1 MRPHRGRRGRRRLL
15 RGRRPYPEVHHRRDD
30 SDDRRHRRG
39 GSTGD
44 GGPALAAQIDPTTVT
59 VRGSTLFF
67 AEAFRVRR
75 VDLIA
80 NTVQPVAGT
89 GVEAP
94 TGDGGPATAAQLERV
109 GGLAALPGGPL
120 FIVEEQR
127 LRSVDGAGVITVA
140 FNGVDHSGLG
150 GPVLA
155 AQIAPPGNLA
165 RDAAGN
171 LYFTSFTRV
180 FRVAPGGTITHV
192 FGTSNGGSLTP
203 GTPAVNVGF
212 NVLGGIAVDEVN
224 GRLYVASP
232 NINRIARVNL
242 ATGLLDAVFGGTSS
256 FAGDGVAL
264 GAVTRFASPRG
275 LLVDGGFLYIADSS
289 NHRIRRVDLATNVIT
304 TVVGNGTN
312 TFSGDF
318 GPPTSAGL
326 PFPQLVTATPSGDLL
341 IVSGGRIRRAAF
353 ALNQVF
359 PVAGTGALGIPAEGG
374 IATQRL
380 SQARPAWPPG
390 RTAPCTCRATTRC
403 SRSGTVSCRP
413 SRAPGSSSWPARG

>member
-1 MRPHRGRRGRRRLL
+1 MA
-15 RGRRPYPEVHHRRDD
+15 
-30 SDDRRHRRG
+30 

-44 GGPALAAQIDPTTVT
+44 GGPALAAQIDPLTVT

-67 AEAFRVRR
+67 AEAFRVRS

-89 GVEAP
+89 GVEAS

-127 LRSVDGAGVITVA
+127 LRSVDGAGVIITVA

-212 NVLGGIAVDEVN
+212 NVLGGIAVDDVN

-232 NINRIARVNL
+232 NIHRIARVNL
-242 ATGLLDAVFGGTSS
+242 ATGTARRGVRGGPARSRATAPLSAPSRGSPLRAGSSSMAGSSTSPTRRTTAS
-256 FAGDGVAL
+256 VAS
-264 GAVTRFASPRG
+264 TSRP
-275 LLVDGGFLYIADSS
+275 
-289 NHRIRRVDLATNVIT
+289 NVIT

-341 IVSGGRIRRAAF
+341 IVSSGRIRRVRV
-353 ALNQVF
+353 LTE
-359 PVAGTGALGIPAEGG
+359 PD
-374 IATQRL
+374 
-380 SQARPAWPPG
+380 
-390 RTAPCTCRATTRC
+390 
-403 SRSGTVSCRP
+403 RP
-413 SRAPGSSSWPARG
+413 SGRDGRLGDPRRGWHRDAAASAKR